1 LDKTGLNFAN
11 CVFSVLTVL
20 LINGCASNV
29 ISIDTKDSV
38 SFSTLE
44 TSIPLSK
51 QRTDRIKVRGSRASG
66 DYSQVV
72 PDGKMIIIEDT
83 QIHGPANV
91 SGTTD
96 LTYASLSYGSED
108 ISPGDGLMPQ
118 KLSFLVY
125 IGLAQTNMD
134 VTLLHEGTTYT
145 TNDRTTELYLQLG
158 GAYAIT
164 PAFKAGLTWASSV
177 GADFTGINEVDL
189 RLGYA
194 LFSHLEVI
202 GGYRWLEYNY
212 LVEEDD
218 SIIRVKFRGPFIG
231 LNIPF

>member
-1 LDKTGLNFAN
+1 MNKTRLNFAN
-11 CVFSVLTVL
+11 CIFCVVVL
-20 LINGCASNV
+20 LLMHGCASNV

-38 SFSTLE
+38 TFSTLE

-51 QRTDRIKVRGSRASG
+51 KRNDRIKLRGSRASG
-66 DYSQVV
+66 DYSQAV

-83 QIHGPANV
+83 QIHGPTDV

-96 LTYASLSYGSED
+96 LTWASISYGIDDISGSNQTVLEKLSLS
-108 ISPGDGLMPQ
+108 
-118 KLSFLVY
+118 VY
-125 IGLAQTNMD
+125 LGVSQTNMD
-134 VTLLHEGTTYT
+134 VSLQHEGTTYYSR
-145 TNDRTTELYLQLG
+145 DRTTEMYFQLG

-164 PAFKAGLTWASSV
+164 PDFKAGLTWASSV

-194 LFSHLEVI
+194 LFTHLEVI

-218 SIIRVKFRGPFIG
+218 SVIRVRFRGPFFG

>member
-1 LDKTGLNFAN
+1 MDRTLLKSTGFLI
-11 CVFSVLTVL
+11 SIMLLL

-29 ISIDTKDSV
+29 ISIDSNDTV

-51 QRTDRIKVRGSRASG
+51 QRGDRILLRGSRTSG
-66 DYSQVV
+66 DYSQSV

-83 QIHGPANV
+83 QIHGPTDV

-96 LTYASLSYGSED
+96 LTYASISYGTDNILSSNQTAME
-108 ISPGDGLMPQ
+108 
-118 KLSFLVY
+118 KLSFSAYLGVS
-125 IGLAQTNMD
+125 QTNMD
-134 VTLLHEGTTYT
+134 VSLLHEGTTYS
-145 TNDRTTELYLQLG
+145 TNDRTTELYFQLG

-164 PAFKAGLTWASSV
+164 PRFNAGLTWASSV

-189 RLGYA
+189 RFGYE

-218 SIIRVKFRGPFIG
+218 SVIRIKFRGPFIG